1 MFDALLRMILGEWV
15 SRLLDF
21 LKAHPDLVTTIFAL
35 WLGLFAAGR
44 YQLWRIEQ
52 KTTELVLEMA
62 RDLIAQKPNM
72 TAQGLYKRIY
82 PRWAESLR
90 RWAWFVPHRFELWP
104 VPVRPDTVQQK
115 IPFSPQW
122 IAETLRRHGVSLAE
136 SPRSVR

>member
-21 LKAHPDLVTTIFAL
+21 LKAHPDLVTAIFAL

-44 YQLWRIEQ
+44 YQLRRIEQ

-62 RDLIAQKPNM
+62 RDLMAQKPNI

-90 RWAWFVPHRFELWP
+90 HWAWFVPHRLELWP
-104 VPVRPDTVQQK
+104 VPVCPDTVRQK

-122 IAETLRRHGVSLAE
+122 IAETLQRYGISVSE
-136 SPRSVR
+136 SPRNIR